1 MLVLNRSLAQVWMLG
16 LVLVTILVFLVVLVV
31 IVIVMLVGIVVVG
44 HCGLL
49 GCCEGDHCG
58 GGCRGN

>member
-1 MLVLNRSLAQVWMLG
+1 MVVLVTEVAME